1 MVRGGLLKVL
11 SSYNKSPTAYNVYG
25 IPQRTSIGCS
35 TYFFSGPR
43 PAPRT
48 STGPAA
54 PPVGVAVL
62 VDPTGRYLA
71 RACVLPASQRS
82 VPTQCRSCSSLA
94 RSHEHRNSSFLSRNP
109 RLWTARTADPR
120 GQRTAAALW
129 TRRLML
135 AVRLLARVCLI
146 SAASSSSTH
155 RPLLQL
161 RRMRTPQQSLV
172 SRTPATEV
180 LVSRTVTGVDPECVQ
195 RVLNATKTKLPSWE
209 QCRSGDDCELPLDP
223 PRTPPILPYRALHRA
238 EYGLLRG
245 IQRTPGLLSPSL
257 AVHYSLLPKV
267 ITPLLAIIVWFSSL
281 PLGASLITFVC
292 AADLVN
298 TALKWA
304 VQRPRPRWYSPS
316 HESGLEVK
324 AGNIAWEVDLSFP
337 SAHTQFFAGL
347 AFCAAALNGWS
358 AVLPA
363 AFGAFIGLTRNYLSM
378 HWPSDTIAALGVGA
392 VLGTLWGRVDPWR
405 RLLEAGS
412 PLLSLTAATA
422 FTSGLLC
429 LMVAVRQAVPPVQ
442 ADIKTYWYA
451 NALAALPERARAETR
466 SSAQRQLKPRSH
478 SGGFGR

>member
-1 MVRGGLLKVL
+1 MDSADSGSAR
-11 SSYNKSPTAYNVYG
+11 
-25 IPQRTSIGCS
+25 IG
-35 TYFFSGPR
+35 
-43 PAPRT
+43 
-48 STGPAA
+48 
-54 PPVGVAVL
+54 
-62 VDPTGRYLA
+62 
-71 RACVLPASQRS
+71 
-82 VPTQCRSCSSLA
+82 
-94 RSHEHRNSSFLSRNP
+94 
-109 RLWTARTADPR
+109 
-120 GQRTAAALW
+120 

-180 LVSRTVTGVDPECVQ
+180 LVSRTVNGVDPECVQ

-223 PRTPPILPYRALHRA
+223 PRAPPILPYRALHRA

-392 VLGTLWGRVDPWR
+392 VLGTFWGRVDPWR

-466 SSAQRQLKPRSH
+466 SSAQRQLKPRNLKSKIPMLVTVWTTLAITGFYPMLLPTAAAEP
-478 SGGFGR
+478 SGPLLSRLLQVGVGLGGLGGIMLLKDWVKEILARRQLATDRMRGALKGLTYLAICLWCFLLSQRTHGALLAMGAHLLK

>member
-1 MVRGGLLKVL
+1 M
-11 SSYNKSPTAYNVYG
+11 
-25 IPQRTSIGCS
+25 
-35 TYFFSGPR
+35 
-43 PAPRT
+43 
-48 STGPAA
+48 
-54 PPVGVAVL
+54 
-62 VDPTGRYLA
+62 
-71 RACVLPASQRS
+71 
-82 VPTQCRSCSSLA
+82 
-94 RSHEHRNSSFLSRNP
+94 
-109 RLWTARTADPR
+109 
-120 GQRTAAALW
+120 
-129 TRRLML
+129 

-161 RRMRTPQQSLV
+161 RRARTPQLSLV

-223 PRTPPILPYRALHRA
+223 PRAPPILPYRALHRA

-316 HESGLEVK
+316 HESGLEIK

-337 SAHTQFFAGL
+337 SAHAILCRPRLLRRCAQRMVCCAARCVWRVHRADTQLPFDAL
-347 AFCAAALNGWS
+347 AFGYDCGLGSRRGAWHPLGSRGSVATSSRSGVAAPLFDGS
-358 AVLPA
+358 D
-363 AFGAFIGLTRNYLSM
+363 GLYK
-378 HWPSDTIAALGVGA
+378 WV
-392 VLGTLWGRVDPWR
+392 
-405 RLLEAGS
+405 
-412 PLLSLTAATA
+412 
-422 FTSGLLC
+422 
-429 LMVAVRQAVPPVQ
+429 
-442 ADIKTYWYA
+442 
-451 NALAALPERARAETR
+451 ALPDGGCA
-466 SSAQRQLKPRSH
+466 
-478 SGGFGR
+478 SGGSTRAG